1 MNKSG
6 ILLAKP
12 KGDKHLLTNSY
23 LVHDCLRILKS

>member
-12 KGDKHLLTNSY
+12 KGDEHLLTNSY
-23 LVHDCLRILKS
+23 LVHDCLNT